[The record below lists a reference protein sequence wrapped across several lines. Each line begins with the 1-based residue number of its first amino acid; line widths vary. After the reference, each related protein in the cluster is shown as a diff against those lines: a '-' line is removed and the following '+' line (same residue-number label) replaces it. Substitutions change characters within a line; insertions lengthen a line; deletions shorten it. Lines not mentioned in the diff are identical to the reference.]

1 MRIIKFIFFINFLI
15 FLILHKLNES
25 LTIGAKWADI
35 HINSLIGLQKLI
47 ESSFIQS
54 KIDTIIWYSVFI
66 PILNTPILFILA
78 LFFMFIFIFIFFK
91 Y

>member
-1 MRIIKFIFFINFLI
+1 MKIIKFISFINFLI
-15 FLILHKLNES
+15 FLILHNLKES
-25 LTIGAKWADI
+25 LTIGDKWADV

-54 KIDTIIWYSVFI
+54 KIDISIWYSIFI
-66 PILNTPILFILA
+66 PILNTPILLIST
-78 LFFMFIFIFIFFK
+78 LFFMFIFIFIFIK